1 MEQSRSMSL
10 ARRLP
15 LVLTVLNLV
24 ILILSLTLR
33 IPPVSATP
41 TNLPILRGSALEI
54 VDAQGRVR
62 ASISVHEPTVVNGVP
77 YPETVLLRLTDP
89 KNGPVVKMT
98 ANINGS
104 ALGLSDDADGG
115 IQLFARDDASYVK
128 IVGKQGQERVIKP

>member
-1 MEQSRSMSL
+1 MSL

-62 ASISVHEPTVVNGVP
+62 ASISVQEPTVVNGVP